1 MSALGRAARALLA
14 TLGMTVL
21 VLSGM
26 EGALRIVGWETP
38 LSLRGDPYVNL
49 LPFFRP
55 ARGAHGIPL
64 MRHLNGPVEFLAHKP
79 VNGFRVFVLGES
91 SVAGVPYPPE
101 YAFAAFLQRRLS
113 AALPGF
119 AVEVVNC
126 GVSAGASW
134 HLVRVAREVVNYAPD
149 VVILYAGHNDYVVR
163 EPPPELAWL
172 ERAARLRLVQVGV
185 RAGIAL
191 RRWRRGTF
199 DPSEAGATYQP
210 LLIRERASGNN
221 RLTAQERAR
230 VLQRFAANVRA
241 IIALTRSAG
250 AIFVATTVAQNLH
263 DWEPGASVHQPDLPE
278 GAVARWDH
286 WLAKGDVSAGTNDCR
301 GALHFYD
308 RAAAIDRR
316 PARLHFARARCL
328 ERFGAW
334 SAARQEYR
342 RASDLDGVPM
352 GAPTALNVLIR
363 RLAQG
368 KGVPLANVERAL
380 AARAPHHLPGNDRF
394 VDYIHPNLQAHQEIA
409 AILAETLRR
418 HAIPL
423 PMGRWVQR
431 RDVDVEP
438 SEILRMHPEL
448 ARYERLI
455 RIACL
460 YSENRTAEAERERAA
475 LDLH

>member
-91 SVAGVPYPPE
+91 SVAGVPYLPE

-301 GALHFYD
+301 GALHFSLD
-308 RAAAIDRR
+308 DGLRGHAVFAGREAA
-316 PARLHFARARCL
+316 
-328 ERFGAW
+328 
-334 SAARQEYR
+334 
-342 RASDLDGVPM
+342 
-352 GAPTALNVLIR
+352 ALNVLIR

-368 KGVPLANVERAL
+368 EGVPLANVERAL